1 MIKTHTSDRKSFASF
16 AQTFVPFA
24 VKKSIF
30 CKINILFIIIF
41 SLKTNIALNQQT
53 KLSES
58 IISIAEE
65 LAADE
70 SDPEAVS
77 LYIEKLYEL
86 FENPV
91 RINSADKDE
100 ISRLFFLTDFQV
112 KILSDNI
119 NSSGKIISVYEIAN
133 LPGFDK
139 ETVIMMIPFISLDE
153 VRKEN
158 ASHSAWSNTLLTNFI
173 WKPGD
178 EDSSLLG
185 SPIKILT
192 KYKFNAHGF
201 SGGIIAEKDPGEELL
216 SGDPP
221 LPDLLCGHVAW
232 NGKGFMRRIIIGDY
246 SARFGQGS
254 NINTGIRTG
263 LSLHAPGY
271 MSARNEIRPYTST
284 DENNFFRGAGAEFS
298 FRNLAASLFYSR
310 NSIDASLASSASNS
324 EYIRSFYTTGLHN
337 TSSSLEKKDA
347 ITDMVYG
354 INLSYNL
361 KNIRIGTTWSE
372 ERFSLPVGPEENKP
386 EKIFAFTGSNN
397 SVYTIYYNS
406 LINKILL
413 YGEFSVNNLLRY
425 AVLQGLTIRP
435 SDRLS
440 INLFYRY
447 YDVGYFSFHGNGPG
461 GSSNTGTGKS
471 ILGNF
476 MFEAAKHLFISGGY
490 HIQEY
495 TWLRYRTSSPS
506 YRVKREIRMR
516 YIPSDKLL
524 IEGAYYYNLSTADS
538 DEKNKIPPLQKL
550 TARSFSTTFRYSLFE
565 NLTMGTRIYY
575 KLAEQKESRGML
587 LLQEMN
593 YRFRNLPL
601 TLWLRYSLFNTDDWD
616 TRIYT
621 YENDLLYSYSI
632 PALYGRGSRNY
643 LMADWKIS
651 NKAEVRF
658 KYGILSKPQT
668 GNINSYTE
676 EFRFQIRIFI

>member
-1 MIKTHTSDRKSFASF
+1 MRIILTSLLL
-16 AQTFVPFA
+16 V
-24 VKKSIF
+24 
-30 CKINILFIIIF
+30 ILQMKGIC
-41 SLKTNIALNQQT
+41 QET

-86 FENPV
+86 VENPV

-100 ISRLFFLTDFQV
+100 ISRLFFLSDFQV

-119 NSSGKIISVYEIAN
+119 NSSGRIISVYEIAN
-133 LPGFDK
+133 MPGFDK
-139 ETVIMMIPFISLDE
+139 ETTIMMIPFISLDE
-153 VRKEN
+153 IPD
-158 ASHSAWSNTLLTNFI
+158 AYTSHSSWRNTLLANLI

-178 EDSSLLG
+178 EDSAFLG

-192 KYKFNAHGF
+192 KYKFNADGF
-201 SGGIIAEKDPGEELL
+201 SGGFIAEKDQGEELF

-232 NGKGFMRRIIIGDY
+232 NGKGFVRRIIVGDY
-246 SARFGQGS
+246 SARFGQGT
-254 NINTGIRTG
+254 NINTSIRTG

-298 FRNLAASLFYSR
+298 FRNLAASIFYSR
-310 NSIDASLASSASNS
+310 NSIDASLASSSNS
-324 EYIRSFYTTGLHN
+324 EYIESFYTSGLHN
-337 TSSSLEKKDA
+337 TSSSLLKKNA
-347 ITDMVYG
+347 ITDLAYG
-354 INLSYNL
+354 INLSYNF
-361 KNIRIGTTWSE
+361 KTIRIGSTWSV
-372 ERFSLPVGPEENKP
+372 ERFSLPVRPEENDP
-386 EKIFAFTGSNN
+386 EMIFDFTGKSN
-397 SVYTIYYNS
+397 SVYSLYYNS
-406 LINKILL
+406 LINRILL
-413 YGEFSVNNLLRY
+413 YGEFSVNNMMRY
-425 AVLQGLTIRP
+425 AALQGFTIRP

-440 INLFYRY
+440 INMLYRQ
-447 YDVGYFSFHGNGPG
+447 YDEGYFSFHGNGPG
-461 GSSNTGTGKS
+461 GTSTTGTGKS

-476 MFEAAKHLFISGGY
+476 IFEAAKHLFISGGCN
-490 HIQEY
+490 IQEFP
-495 TWLRYRTSSPS
+495 WLRYRASSPS
-506 YRVKREIRMR
+506 TRIKREIRMR

-538 DEKNKIPPLQKL
+538 DEKNRIPELKKL
-550 TARSFSTTFRYSLFE
+550 TTRSFSTTFRYSIYE
-565 NLTMGTRIYY
+565 NLTLGTRIYY
-575 KLAEQKESRGML
+575 KLAEHKESRGML
-587 LLQEMN
+587 MLQEIN

-601 TLWLRYSLFNTDDWD
+601 TLWVRYSLFNTDDWD

-643 LMADWKIS
+643 LMADWKITD
-651 NKAEVRF
+651 KAEVRL
-658 KYGILSKPQT
+658 KYGILSKPQA
-668 GNINSYTE
+668 GNNNAYRE

>member
-1 MIKTHTSDRKSFASF
+1 VFLCVQIR
-16 AQTFVPFA
+16 
-24 VKKSIF
+24 I
-30 CKINILFIIIF
+30 
-41 SLKTNIALNQQT
+41 SLKNVKNTQEMKKILIGLLLVIIPFKGICQENR
-53 KLSES
+53 LSES

-100 ISRLFFLTDFQV
+100 ISRLFFLSDFQV
-112 KILSDNI
+112 KILSEYI
-119 NSSGKIISVYEIAN
+119 NSSGMIISVYEIPN

-139 ETVIMMIPFISLDE
+139 ETVIMMTPFISLDAIPE
-153 VRKEN
+153 AD
-158 ASHSAWSNTLLTNFI
+158 ASYSSWRNTLLTNII
-173 WKPGD
+173 WKQGD

-185 SPIKILT
+185 SPVKILT
-192 KYKFNAHGF
+192 KYKFNAAGF
-201 SGGIIAEKDPGEELL
+201 SGGLIAEKDPGEKLL

-221 LPDLLCGHVAW
+221 LPDMVSGHVSW
-232 NGKGFMRRIIIGDY
+232 DGKGFIRRVIIGDY
-246 SARFGQGS
+246 AARFGQGT

-271 MSARNEIRPYTST
+271 VSARNEIRSYTSS
-284 DENNFFRGAGAEFS
+284 DENNFFRGAAVEFS
-298 FRNLAASLFYSR
+298 FRNLAASAFYSR
-310 NSIDASLASSASNS
+310 NSIDASLDSGSNS
-324 EYIRSFYTTGLHN
+324 VFIKSFYISGLHN
-337 TSSSLEKKDA
+337 TSSSLQKKDA

-372 ERFSLPVGPEENKP
+372 ERFSLPVESEISEP
-386 EKIFAFTGSNN
+386 EKRFDFTGNRN
-397 SVYTIYYNS
+397 SIYSFYYNS
-406 LINKILL
+406 LINKILC
-413 YGEFSVNNLLRY
+413 YGEFSLNNMPGY
-425 AVLQGLTIRP
+425 AALQGVTIRP
-435 SDRLS
+435 SDRLGF
-440 INLFYRY
+440 NLLYRY
-447 YDVGYFSFHGNGPG
+447 YGVGYFSFHGNGPG
-461 GSSNTGTGKS
+461 GTSTTGTVKS

-476 MFEAAKHLFISGGY
+476 MFEAAKHLFISGGCE
-490 HIQEY
+490 IQEY
-495 TWLRYRTSSPS
+495 PWFRYRTSSPS
-506 YRVKREIRMR
+506 YRIKREIRMR
-516 YIPSDKLL
+516 FIPSEKLL

-538 DEKNKIPPLQKL
+538 YERNRIPELKKL
-550 TARSFSTTFRYSLFE
+550 TTRSFSTSFRYSIYD
-565 NLTMGTRIYY
+565 NLTLGTRIYY
-575 KLAEQKESRGML
+575 KLAEHTESRGML

-593 YRFRNLPL
+593 YKFRNIPL
-601 TLWLRYSLFNTDDWD
+601 TLWVRYSLFNTDDWD

-643 LMADWKIS
+643 LMADWRIS
-651 NKAEVRF
+651 DKAEVRL

-668 GNINSYTE
+668 GNDNAYSE